1 MALELPLPLQVLT
14 HAHWTLGREKM
25 SKSTGNGVDPFFA
38 LERFGVDTMRF
49 FLSLRGGIK
58 DDSSYD
64 NDFILQSYKTD
75 LQGSLGNLVSRV
87 VGGKGWNIR
96 RAVQSAH
103 RARTSDDRSHWQL
116 LDQLPDAALTKVEKD
131 LDSGAALHTIMGVIR
146 EVCSIC
152 SSSYR
157 PKACHANTPA

>member
-25 SKSTGNGVDPFFA
+25 SKSAGNGVDPFFA

-87 VGGKGWNIR
+87 VGGRGWNIR
-96 RAVQSAH
+96 RAVQSARKP
-103 RARTSDDRSHWQL
+103 RALDDRPLWEL
-116 LDQLPDAALTKVEKD
+116 LDQLPDATLTKIEKD
-131 LDSGAALHTIMGVIR
+131 LDSGAALHIIMGVIR
-146 EVCSIC
+146 EVCSSF
-152 SSSYR
+152 SSIYR
-157 PKACHANTPA
+157 PEGLPR

>member
-1 MALELPLPLQVLT
+1 
-14 HAHWTLGREKM
+14 M

-87 VGGKGWNIR
+87 VAGRGWNIR
-96 RAVQSAH
+96 RSVQSARRT
-103 RARTSDDRSHWQL
+103 RASDDGPHWQL
-116 LDQLPDAALTKVEKD
+116 LDKLPDAALTKVEKD
-131 LDSGAALHTIMGVIR
+131 LDSGAALHAIMGVIR
-146 EVCSIC
+146 EVCRSFSSI
-152 SSSYR
+152 YR
-157 PKACHANTPA
+157 PEGLPR

>member
-1 MALELPLPLQVLT
+1 
-14 HAHWTLGREKM
+14 M

>member
-75 LQGSLGNLVSRV
+75 LQCSLGNLVSRV
-87 VGGKGWNIR
+87 VGGRGWNIR
-96 RAVQSAH
+96 RAVQSA
-103 RARTSDDRSHWQL
+103 RRPSASDDLPHWQM
-116 LDQLPDAALTKVEKD
+116 LDQLPEAALTRVEKD
-131 LDSGAALHTIMGVIR
+131 LDSGAALHIIMGVIR
-146 EVCSIC
+146 EVCSSF
-152 SSSYR
+152 SSIYSTEGLPR
-157 PKACHANTPA
+157 